1 MTAEQKGHWCIFY
14 CKSGEPKIWHTMKL
28 WRADGVLVSAKTF
41 DEVYKF
47 NKFKDAFD
55 FAKNLI
61 TEEPRPRYD
70 VQVKRVCRRGS
81 TGFYLSH
88 N

>member
-14 CKSGEPKIWHTMKL
+14 CKRDEPKNWHTMRL

-47 NKFKDAFD
+47 NKFKEAFD

-61 TEEPRPRYD
+61 NEEPKPRYD

-81 TGFYLSH
+81 EGFYLSH